1 MYENLVP
8 LAARF
13 LFDGDMN
20 RREELDPLEFSV
32 QAVTTPAR
40 AFRTLTSQTE
50 LRKWWAPRVI
60 MSRNIVSHKPGD
72 EVEMI
77 LLTQDKNELI
87 RYGLRGRSWPSPQG
101 ETIITFEIEDCGVR
115 RGSTGEGIR
124 VNIYHEGWTDPA
136 LRAEYEAIWKRA
148 APALEMLLRNEE
160 PEPWWDNDIW
170 KGEYRPVVLADLK
183 EFLRRM
189 EEETRARKEKQ
200 KASKILWKVFQ
211 ELDGKGE
218 WYCKENY
225 TEMEFVARGQ
235 KIFGAQKAGQL
246 VMSWRELDPILGR
259 NLQDFADRFS
269 IEQDMDIRVGQNY
282 DRMPASRLNPDL
294 FIRWCNDVIS
304 HRGDGS

>member
-8 LAARF
+8 LADRF

-20 RREELDPLEFSV
+20 RREELDPLEFSL

-87 RYGLRGRSWPSPQG
+87 RYGLKGRSWPSQQG
-101 ETIITFEIEDCGVR
+101 ETIITFEIEDRGVR
-115 RGSTGEGIR
+115 RGSAGEGIR

-136 LRAEYEAIWKRA
+136 LRAEYEAIWKLA
-148 APALEMLLRNEE
+148 APALEMLLRDEE
-160 PEPWWDNDIW
+160 PEPWWDNDTW
-170 KGEYRPVVLADLK
+170 KGEYRPAVLADLK

-189 EEETRARKEKQ
+189 EEETRAKKEKQ

-304 HRGDGS
+304 HRGDGT